1 MDAAP
6 EAIRL
11 IEVLSNWRNREALK
25 GLSEGATSRQLAA
38 NLGVSQPTVSRLLN
52 RLRDVGLVSAKR
64 GEKPRCRG
72 RPQEEWTLL
81 EPQAAEALEAIEK
94 IAKELVKRRRA
105 EAA

>member
-11 IEVLSNWRNREALK
+11 IKVLSNWRNREALQD
-25 GLSEGATSRQLAA
+25 LREGATSRQLAA
-38 NLGVSQPTVSRLLN
+38 SLGVSQPTVSRLLN
-52 RLRDVGLVSAKR
+52 RLREVGLVSAQS
-64 GEKPRCRG
+64 GGKPRRRG
-72 RPQEEWTLL
+72 RPQEEWILL

-94 IAKELVKRRRA
+94 IAKELVRRRA